1 MPRRP
6 GEGRRPDFRGRS
18 APELAV
24 PRRRLGGRHLP
35 AVAHRAGRH
44 ADAVVRRPDRPEV
57 PDGRGAVA
65 AGAVRALALAGG
77 PARRA
82 RRGPCPG
89 DPGHGARL
97 PGRFGVDA
105 RGPFVVPP
113 RGPGHPQVPL
123 VCAGGGG
130 RVGASPARR
139 QDARAAGE
147 LGRPHR
153 EPRHGVAQ
161 VRAAHPRDGRR
172 RRFQSRTQGG
182 ALARG
187 IERFDTLPGAPAGEA
202 TYEHGEWRLV
212 LTRALATPDTANE
225 VQLEAGRAIPMAF
238 FAWDGSS
245 GEHGS
250 RMAVSTWY
258 FLALDRP
265 TPPGVFISPVLAMLV
280 TLGLGLVVVRRA
292 QRRGATRSGV

>member
-1 MPRRP
+1 
-6 GEGRRPDFRGRS
+6 DFRGRS

-44 ADAVVRRPDRPEV
+44 ADAVVRRPDRSEV
-57 PDGRGAVA
+57 PDRRGAVA
-65 AGAVRALALAGG
+65 PGAVRALALAEHT
-77 PARRA
+77 ARGA
-82 RRGPCPG
+82 RRGPCAAG
-89 DPGHGARL
+89 PGHGARL
-97 PGRFGVDA
+97 AGRFGVDA
-105 RGPFVVPP
+105 RGPLVVSP

-130 RVGASPARR
+130 RVGASRARR

-153 EPRHGVAQ
+153 EPRHGVA
-161 VRAAHPRDGRR
+161 
-172 RRFQSRTQGG
+172 
-182 ALARG
+182 
-187 IERFDTLPGAPAGEA
+187 RFDTLPGAPAGEA
-202 TYEHGEWRLV
+202 TYERGEWRLV

-225 VQLEAGRAIPMAF
+225 VQLEAGRPIPMAF

-292 QRRGATRSGV
+292 